1 MENLE
6 TRNLIVPY
14 RVCPTRKGIIKM
26 KLLTKEILGAL
37 PKLGDQDESGESA
50 IAHVKFFDPYSSWTW
65 YATEFDGEDT
75 FFGVV
80 CGMEREMGYFTLSE
94 LMSIGGRIERD
105 KFFKCCPISECG

>member
-1 MENLE
+1 
-6 TRNLIVPY
+6 
-14 RVCPTRKGIIKM
+14 M

-50 IAHVKFFDPYSSWTW
+50 IAHVKFFYPYSSWTW

-105 KFFKCCPISECG
+105 KFFKCCPISECE